1 MGPTIITSFLLHK
14 MNTCS
19 CIESAKTLLTTG
31 KWDGGAGECCKK
43 VPPIGLVI
51 VAGVVGLLLSVLF
64 GTFILRR
71 RD

>member
-1 MGPTIITSFLLHK
+1 

-19 CIESAKTLLTTG
+19 CIESAKTFLSTG
-31 KWDGGAGECCKK
+31 KWDGGACECCKK
-43 VPPIGLVI
+43 VSPLGLVI
-51 VAGVVGLLLSVLF
+51 IAGVVGLLLSALL